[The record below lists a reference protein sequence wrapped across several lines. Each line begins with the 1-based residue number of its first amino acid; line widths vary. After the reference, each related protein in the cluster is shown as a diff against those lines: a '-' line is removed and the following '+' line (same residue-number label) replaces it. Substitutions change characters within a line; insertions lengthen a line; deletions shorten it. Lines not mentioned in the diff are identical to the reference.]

1 LKVSELKSIQAIIQ
15 KIYITRCFLKDAHR
29 YSEGA
34 YLAQTFKYPL
44 TSAHSNDNNSP
55 DNACPNNEHHKPDA
69 NKSIP
74 YEELKDKFMELQLEL
89 SKEKLEKRKFSTK
102 IANILEENKHL
113 KEELNKVKSEYKQT
127 LNRSQQYLNK
137 MDFD

>member
-1 LKVSELKSIQAIIQ
+1 
-15 KIYITRCFLKDAHR
+15 
-29 YSEGA
+29 
-34 YLAQTFKYPL
+34 
-44 TSAHSNDNNSP
+44 
-55 DNACPNNEHHKPDA
+55 
-69 NKSIP
+69 
-74 YEELKDKFMELQLEL
+74 MELQLEL